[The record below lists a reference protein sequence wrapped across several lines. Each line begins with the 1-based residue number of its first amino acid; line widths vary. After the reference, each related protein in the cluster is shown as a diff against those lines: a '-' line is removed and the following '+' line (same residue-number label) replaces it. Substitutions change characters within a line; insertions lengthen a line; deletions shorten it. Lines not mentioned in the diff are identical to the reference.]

1 MGGATASDWNGA
13 ITVTVVVEDLG
24 NLGSR
29 PATLEG
35 DANDA
40 ATGNGDYAYVDT
52 SAGSTDAKLKTT
64 RSFVVTVTPVNDT
77 PAAAITGTYAVDEDG
92 SLALGTG
99 LSVSDGLDVPFGG
112 VANATVS
119 VTVGVAHGT
128 LTLGGATGTLTGSN
142 GAATLTLSGTL
153 ADVNAALQRLTY
165 APARDYSG
173 TDTLTLTVN
182 DGGNG
187 GTGALSHTAT
197 KAITVNPV
205 SDTPNLTING
215 TLNPS
220 VAVTV
225 TGNEDSDIALATVI
239 GETDTLGVDETI
251 SFKLDGIPAGWV
263 VKDNGTP
270 LTLVANGDGTFNTGV
285 LTGGTLATL
294 TIRPPQ
300 DWNAQQP
307 GKTASTLTVT
317 AYSSD
322 QGATAA
328 TRTGTIILNVAPV
341 SDDTVPTNDT
351 DSLTEDT
358 ASVSKTAATGVLS
371 NDSDV
376 DLEQTLSVQGVA
388 AGATAT
394 ALTDGTGVGSAVT
407 GSWGRLT
414 LNADGSYTYQLDTA
428 SVQFLRDGQTRTDV
442 FTYTV
447 NDTGKLGA
455 AKTATLTVTI
465 NGLNDAPVV
474 DLNGTVAGTGTTL
487 TYTEVDGTDSG
498 TGSAL
503 WPLATLSDPDSGK
516 LASLTITAGN
526 ILDGNAEVLRIGGT
540 DFALAT
546 STGAPVTVTAGT
558 TNFHVN
564 VAASGT
570 GATVTIT
577 PAGGGA
583 MALADTAALLAGI
596 TYRDTSDKPNTGS
609 TRGFAVQ
616 VTDAGSND
624 DGTPAGTGLASNTAA
639 ATVTVV
645 TTNEAPVVDL
655 NGAAAGSDN
664 AITYAE
670 VANGTEPELAIA
682 SAGTLTDIDNA
693 NLARMVLTVGS
704 VADGAREFLTIGGT
718 RFAIG
723 TDVTAQMVDA
733 GALGRF
739 SVTIAT
745 VGGDRQVD
753 IRALGAGSTATVDTK
768 ADFAS
773 LLQGITY
780 SNTSDNPSGTRTVKV
795 QVTDAGTDDAIAA
808 DDERG
813 SNLPVTTISF
823 VAANDQP
830 RFSGSYQDRTVRE
843 NAVNVTGG
851 APVALIGNP
860 AAVTLNDADSPNY
873 VGGSVTVSG
882 LAADDLLSLPATVT
896 AVEGAVRLSGG
907 TSVQVYSGGDWRSI
921 GTLSGGNGATLTIAI
936 DGADAAT
943 HGTVANVER
952 VIEALTYQNGSDR
965 PTPGPR
971 TLTITVNDGGSGVAG
986 ATTLAL
992 TVVPENDRPVIGNFG
1007 SSGPTFTEDGA
1018 AVLLDADATLRDAD
1032 IGDASGGPNDYRGVT
1047 LTFQRSGGT
1056 PNADDRFGFG
1066 GNAATANSIYAVGT
1080 ELRLANGTADPS
1092 DDVVIGS
1099 IDTTTA
1105 GRLRI
1110 TLGGAAAVTQ
1120 DVASRVVQAVTYTN
1134 LSENVD
1140 GVSAGPVSIDLTV
1153 DDRNGT
1159 AQVDQGDGGALTATS
1174 ATSVT
1179 VVPVN
1184 EPIRTGAAP
1193 VLTQVAYA
1201 ENAAPQR
1208 LFNDAAVT
1216 ITDNDNATFNGGVV
1230 TASFTGGGQASDRL
1244 VVVGSGDAASNW
1256 ISVSGSDVLWDADG
1270 AGSGVA
1276 VVIGTLSGGT
1286 DANTPLAIALNGNAV
1301 PAAVLALI
1309 RQIAFA
1315 NGSDDPVGGAGAIR
1329 TVSMDVRN
1337 GAVGA
1342 ATTQTAT
1349 GLFTNTVLVTP
1360 ENDAPVIGRAD
1371 GSTILGTTITEWNGT
1386 GTYSNSGDTVASL
1399 VALLGADARDADN
1412 RAGGVGT
1419 PTDGLGLAVTG
1430 VLNTDGRWQYSTDG
1444 TTWTDIPTG
1453 TSATAA
1459 LLLNPTDRVRFVPTA
1474 LFNGDAGAR
1483 LTLKLWDRTSNG
1495 TDTTADDANTTD
1507 GDRNKGDND
1516 QFSGTTVVLTAR
1528 VGAVNDAPVNTVP
1541 TTLTGIKEDTAFTFS
1556 GSNAF
1561 SITDVDVNENPDVA
1575 NRTLTVTLTAQN
1587 GVLTLGDAA
1596 SRAGVAFT
1604 SGDGVADATVTA
1616 TGTLAT
1622 LQALLASVTY
1632 KGNAHFNGT
1641 DSITITTNDRGN
1653 YGSGGALQDVDTV
1666 TFTVQAVND
1675 APTATSTAT
1684 VTLAPVAEDIDG
1696 TANSGSTVGDLFAA
1710 RLSDAPDAVTGGS
1723 SANGFAG
1730 IAIVA
1735 GTADAAKGQ
1744 WQYRIGGSG
1753 AWIDVG
1759 DRTLGTA
1766 LLLGSGDRLR
1776 FQPAG
1781 DFNGPAPQLGLR
1793 LVEDGGAALVGGTV
1807 VDLGGATATGG
1818 ESRYSDAANQLTLA
1832 TSVTAVNDRPVVTG
1846 SGPVAIAVTEDSA
1859 PAGATFASLLTGRY
1873 TDATDDQT
1881 TKGGSADATA
1891 LSFVAV
1897 VGNAS
1902 VAGQGTWQYLANGTT
1917 WTDIPATGL
1926 SAASALVLDAATQVR
1941 FVPAADFHGTPGA
1954 LTLRLADGS
1963 ANPVTASG
1971 SASDLKD
1978 LSVNGGTGQTGRW
1991 SVASIDLQPTVANV
2005 NDAPTASGTATLPAI
2020 AEDTPAASIPGAT
2033 VASLFGP
2040 LYGDAADDRTGTT
2053 GGADASTQAL
2063 AGIAIVGNAATAA
2076 QGQWFYST
2084 DGTAWTAL
2092 PAGLSDTNALVLP
2105 TTASLRFVP
2114 VADWNGTPG
2123 GLAVRLSDATVGGAA
2138 AGQTLSIGGTSPW
2151 SATTVTLGTA
2161 VTAVEDAIE
2170 AANDTNGIAEDAAAP
2185 ATGNVLANDF
2195 DRDSLGTIAPQTL
2208 YVTAI
2213 QGTGAASPIDTS
2225 ANNSATVAG
2234 SYGTLTIKRDGS
2246 YSYTLDSSLDVIQ
2259 QLRQGQTLNDEVF
2272 TYTVDDVL
2280 AADGS
2285 NVGSAAVSRTLSIT
2299 ITGVND
2305 APVAKPDTGAI
2316 QEDAATPAIGS
2327 VLTNDVEIDAGDPG
2341 AVTAVGFGTATGTVG
2356 TALAGGYGSLT
2367 LKADGTWSYAIDN
2380 GSPAVQALAAGET
2393 LTETFAY
2400 TVTDTAGVSSSST
2413 LTITITGTNDTPVI
2427 GTQGTSGAVVE
2438 DTSSPTLTSG
2448 GTIAFTDLD
2457 LTDSHTVTVGT
2468 PTVSGSTGIPN
2479 GFVPAGGFGTLTASV
2494 VEDATDAS
2502 NAGQVNWTF
2511 TVDNAAV
2518 QGLAAGEVVTQVYTL
2533 TLKDPSGATVTR
2545 DVTITITG
2553 TNDAPV
2559 IGAGKTAGA
2568 VTEDADTPTLTDT
2581 GTIAFTDLDL
2591 SNSHTVTVGTATV
2604 SASAGVPSGFVPS
2617 GGFGTLTASIVE
2629 DVTDLGNTAR
2639 IDWTF
2644 TVDNAAVQS
2653 LAAGETVTQ
2662 VYTLTLKDV
2671 SGATVTRD
2679 VTITI
2684 TGTNDTPVIGTG
2696 KTAGA
2701 VTEDADKPT
2710 LTDTGTIAFTDVD
2723 LSNTHTVTVGT
2734 AAVSTSTGVP
2744 SGFVPAGGFGTLT
2757 ASIVEDTTDLS
2768 GVGQVSWTFTVDN
2781 AAVQGLAA
2789 GEVVTQVYTLTLKD
2803 PSGATVTRDVTVTI
2817 TGTNDVPVIGTQGT
2831 SGAVVEDASS
2841 PALTSGD
2848 TIVFTDVDLSNTHTV
2863 TVGTPTVSAS
2873 AGVPSGF
2880 APAGGFGVLTAN
2892 IVEDVTDLG
2901 NTARIDWTFTV
2912 DNAAVQG
2919 LAAGEV
2925 VTQVYTLTLKDVSGA
2940 TVTRD
2945 VTITITGTN
2954 DMPVIGT
2961 GKTAGSVTEDADK
2974 PTLTD
2979 TGTIAFTDLDLS
2991 DTHTVAVGT
3000 ATVSA
3005 SAGVPSGFVP
3015 AGGFGVLT
3023 ASVAENTTDLS
3034 GAGQVNWTFTVDNAA
3049 VQGLAAG
3056 EVVTQVYTLTLK
3068 DPSGAT
3074 VTRDVTITIT
3084 GTNDTPV
3091 VGMDKLTGAVTED
3104 ADSTTLTDTGI
3115 IDLGDTD
3122 LSDTHGVAVAFTAT
3136 TGSAQL
3142 GTLTAIVR
3150 TDSSGTGTGGV
3161 IAWTYGVDNAAVQ
3174 FLAAGQTVTETY
3186 RLTVSDGKG
3195 GTVTRDVT
3203 VTITGTN
3210 DAPVIGPAKLTGAV
3224 TEDAGGGATLTDS
3237 GTVAFTDVDLTDAH
3251 SVTAVFVSTSGT
3263 GQLGVLTAVRTAD
3276 TTGTGAG
3283 GQVTWT
3289 YTADNAAL
3297 QFLRAGETLTETYA
3311 ITVSDGKGGTVTR
3324 NVVIAITGTNDAPTV
3339 TGDPPAVSG
3348 NAGQEMALTVDR
3360 SRFADVDRGDSLTFT
3375 ATLADGRP
3383 LPSWL
3388 SFDPATLTFRGT
3400 PPQDAAGTL
3409 ALILRATDTAGA
3421 SATLGVTF
3429 SITAEVPR
3437 ADTPTPGTPTATTP
3451 TTPGTPPTTPTNGD
3465 SLITGTGNATPNAPL
3480 VTGTTPAGDG
3490 LTTGFTATP
3499 FTQVQAGDNGG
3510 FGAGAV
3516 NTASLLN
3523 RQGNGDLSTSAI
3535 FRQSSQANVEL
3546 FLAGSVGNQT
3556 LLPQQQ
3562 TSFQVPKNIFRHTNP
3577 NERLVYQATRPDG
3590 SPLPNWLQFDAQN
3603 LSFRGAP
3610 PTEARGALDIVIVAK
3625 DSRGNQAA
3633 AQFRVLVTQD
3643 LNTQTPVGNGRGEQ
3657 PSGGEGRPQAQG
3669 QQPPGEGQGGNPIG
3683 NQGGEQDQP
3692 ALQVPRDQRA
3702 DAGAPDSMEGADA
3715 WTATDRNIADLA
3727 PSGATPP
3734 AGRASFSAQLHAA
3747 GRPGLLAEARSLLN
3761 ALLVTDDR
3769 NAA

>member
-1 MGGATASDWNGA
+1 M
-13 ITVTVVVEDLG
+13 
-24 NLGSR
+24 
-29 PATLEG
+29 
-35 DANDA
+35 
-40 ATGNGDYAYVDT
+40 
-52 SAGSTDAKLKTT
+52 
-64 RSFVVTVTPVNDT
+64 
-77 PAAAITGTYAVDEDG
+77 DEDAT
-92 SLALGTG
+92 LALGTG
-99 LSVSDGLDVPFGG
+99 LSVSDALDVPFGS
-112 VANATVS
+112 VANATVT

-128 LTLGGATGTLTGSN
+128 LTLGGDTSALTGSN
-142 GAATLTLSGTL
+142 GASTLTLSGTI
-153 ADVNAALQRLTY
+153 ANVNAALQRLTY
-165 APARDYSG
+165 APTHDYSG
-173 TDTLTLTVN
+173 DNTLTLTVN

-187 GTGALSHTAT
+187 SLGGGTGALSHTAT
-197 KAITVNPV
+197 KTITVNPV

-220 VAVTV
+220 AAITV
-225 TGNEDSDIALATVI
+225 MGNEDSDISIATVI

-251 SFKLDGIPAGWV
+251 SFNLDGIPAGWV

-270 LTLVANGDGTFNTGV
+270 LTLVANGNGTFNTGV
-285 LTGGTLATL
+285 LAGAKLATL

-307 GKTASTLTVT
+307 GKTAPTLTIT
-317 AYSSD
+317 AYSAD

-328 TRTGTIILNVAPV
+328 TRTGTIVLNVAPV
-341 SDDTVPTNDT
+341 SDDTVPANDT
-351 DSLTEDT
+351 NSLTEDT

-388 AGATAT
+388 AGNTGT
-394 ALTDGTGVGSAVT
+394 ALTNGTGVGSAVT
-407 GSWGRLT
+407 GTWGRLT
-414 LNADGSYTYQLDTA
+414 LNADGSYGYQLDTA

-447 NDTGKLGA
+447 NDTGALGA
-455 AKTATLTVTI
+455 PKTATLTITI

-474 DLNGTVAGTGTTL
+474 DLNGAVAGTGTTL
-487 TYTEVDGTDSG
+487 TYTEVDGTDSSTG
-498 TGSAL
+498 TAL
-503 WPLATLSDPDSGK
+503 WPSATLSDPDSGK
-516 LASLTITAGN
+516 LASLTITAGS
-526 ILDGNAEVLRIGGT
+526 ILDGNAEILRIGGT
-540 DFALAT
+540 DFALGT
-546 STGAPVTVTAGT
+546 STGSPVTVTAGAT
-558 TNFHVN
+558 SFQVS
-564 VAASGT
+564 VVASGT
-570 GATVTIT
+570 GAVITIT
-577 PAGGGA
+577 PASGGA
-583 MALADTAALLAGI
+583 MTLADTATLLAGI
-596 TYRDTSDKPNTGS
+596 TYRDTSDKPNTSS

-624 DGTPAGTGLASNTAA
+624 DGTPVGTSLASNTAT

-664 AITYAE
+664 AVIYTE

-682 SAGTLTDIDNA
+682 AAATLADIDNA
-693 NLARMVLTVGS
+693 NLTRMVLTVGS
-704 VADGAREFLTIGGT
+704 VADGAHEFLTIGGT

-723 TDVTAQMVDA
+723 TDVTAQVVDA

-745 VGGDRQVD
+745 VGGDRRVD

-780 SNTSDNPSGTRTVKV
+780 SNTSDNPSGTRTVTV

-808 DDERG
+808 EDERV
-813 SNLPVTTISF
+813 SNLPTTTISF

-830 RFSGSYQDRTVRE
+830 RFSGNYQDRTARE

-873 VGGSVTVSG
+873 VGGSITVSG
-882 LAADDLLSLPATVT
+882 LAADDRLSLPATVT
-896 AVEGAVRLSGG
+896 AADGGVRLNGG
-907 TSVQVYSGGDWRSI
+907 TTVQVYANGDWRSI

-936 DGADAAT
+936 NGADAAT
-943 HGTVANVER
+943 YGTVANVER
-952 VIEALTYQNGSDR
+952 VIEALTYQNSSDR

-971 TLTITVNDGGSGVAG
+971 TLTIAVNDGGTGIAG
-986 ATTLAL
+986 TTTLAL
-992 TVVPENDRPVIGNFG
+992 TVVPENDRPVITSFG
-1007 SSGPTFTEDGA
+1007 ASGPTFTEDGA
-1018 AVLLDADATLRDAD
+1018 AVVLDGDATLLDAD

-1056 PNADDRFGFG
+1056 PNAEDRFGFNG
-1066 GNAATANSIYAVGT
+1066 SAATANSIYAVGT

-1092 DDVVIGS
+1092 DDVVIGT

-1110 TLGGAAAVTQ
+1110 TLGGTAAVTQ
-1120 DVASRVVQAVTYTN
+1120 DVASRVIQAITYTN

-1153 DDRNGT
+1153 DDRNGS
-1159 AQVDQGDGGALTATS
+1159 AQVNQGDGGALAATAT
-1174 ATSVT
+1174 TSVT
-1179 VVPVN
+1179 IVPVN
-1184 EPIRTGAAP
+1184 EPIRTGTAP

-1216 ITDNDNATFNGGVV
+1216 ITDNDNATFNGGAV
-1230 TASFTGGGQASDRL
+1230 TARFTSGGQASDRL
-1244 VVVGSGDAASNW
+1244 VVVGSGDAASNL
-1256 ISVSGSDVLWDADG
+1256 ISVSGTDVLWDADG
-1270 AGSGVA
+1270 SGAGAA

-1286 DANTPLAIALNGNAV
+1286 DANTALTIALNGNAV
-1301 PAAVLALI
+1301 PAAVQALI

-1329 TVSMDVRN
+1329 TVSVDVRN

-1360 ENDAPVIGRAD
+1360 ENDAPVIDRAD
-1371 GSTILGTTITEWNGT
+1371 GSTIRGTTITEWNGS
-1386 GTYSNSGDTVASL
+1386 GTYTNSGDTVASL
-1399 VALLGADARDADN
+1399 VALLGADAHDADN

-1444 TTWTDIPTG
+1444 STWTDIPTG

-1483 LTLKLWDRTSNG
+1483 LTLKLWDRTSTG
-1495 TDTTADDANTTD
+1495 TNTTADDANTTD

-1516 QFSGTTVVLTAR
+1516 QFSDRTVVLTAR
-1528 VGAVNDAPVNTVP
+1528 VSAVNDAPVNTVP

-1561 SITDVDVNENPDVA
+1561 SIADVDVNENPDVA
-1575 NRTLTVTLTAQN
+1575 NRTLTITLTAQH

-1596 SRAGVAFT
+1596 SRAGVTFT
-1604 SGDGVADATVTA
+1604 SGDGVTDATVTA
-1616 TGTLAT
+1616 TGTLAN

-1632 KGNAHFNGT
+1632 KGDANFNGT

-1653 YGSGGALQDVDTV
+1653 FGAGGPLQDVDTV

-1675 APTATSTAT
+1675 APTAASTAT
-1684 VTLAPVAEDIDG
+1684 VTLTPVAEDIDG
-1696 TANSGSTVGDLFAA
+1696 TTNTGSTVGDLFAA
-1710 RLSDAPDAVTGGS
+1710 RLTDAPDAVTGGS
-1723 SANGFAG
+1723 SANTFAG
-1730 IAIVA
+1730 IAIVS

-1744 WQYRIGGSG
+1744 WQYQIGGTG
-1753 AWIDVG
+1753 AWVNVG
-1759 DRTLGTA
+1759 DRTLASA

-1793 LVEDGGAALVGGTV
+1793 LVEDGGAAISGGTV
-1807 VDLGGATATGG
+1807 VDISGATATGG
-1818 ESRYSDAANQLTLA
+1818 ETRYADAANQLTLA

-1846 SGPVAIAVTEDSA
+1846 SGPVAIAVTEDST
-1859 PAGATFASLLTGRY
+1859 PAGATFASLLAGRY
-1873 TDATDDQT
+1873 TDTTDDQT
-1881 TKGGSADATA
+1881 AKGGSADATA
-1891 LSFVAV
+1891 LSYVAI

-1917 WTDIPATGL
+1917 WTDIPTTGL

-1941 FVPAADFHGTPGA
+1941 FVPAANFHGTPGA

-1971 SASDLKD
+1971 SATDLKD
-1978 LSVNGGTGQTGRW
+1978 LSANGGTGLTGRW
-1991 SVASIDLQPTVANV
+1991 SLGSVDLQPTVGNV
-2005 NDAPTASGTATLPAI
+2005 NDAPTASGSATLPAI
-2020 AEDTPAASIPGAT
+2020 AEDTPTAGIPGAT

-2040 LYGDAADDRTGTT
+2040 LYGDAADDRTGIT
-2053 GGADASTQAL
+2053 GGADASTHTL
-2063 AGIAIVGNAATAA
+2063 AGVAIVGNAATAA
-2076 QGQWFYST
+2076 QGQWWYST
-2084 DGTAWTAL
+2084 DGTTWTLL
-2092 PAGLSDTNALVLP
+2092 PANLSDSNALVLP

-2114 VADWNGTPG
+2114 AADWNGTPG
-2123 GLAVRLSDATVGGAA
+2123 GLTVRLSDATVGAA
-2138 AGQTLSIGGTSPW
+2138 ASGQTLAIGGSNPW
-2151 SATTVTLGTA
+2151 SATTVTLGTS

-2170 AANDTNGIAEDAAAP
+2170 AANDSTGILEDAAAP

-2213 QGTGAASPIDTS
+2213 RGTGATASPIDTS
-2225 ANNSATVAG
+2225 ANTSVTVNG
-2234 SYGTLTIKRDGS
+2234 RYGTLTIKRDGS

-2285 NVGSAAVSRTLSIT
+2285 NVGSAAVSRTLTIT

-2305 APVAKPDTGAI
+2305 VPVAKPDTGAI
-2316 QEDAATPAIGS
+2316 QEDATSPATGT
-2327 VLTNDVEIDAGDPG
+2327 VLSNDVEIDANDPG
-2341 AVTAVGFGTATGTVG
+2341 TVTAVGFGATAGTVG

-2380 GSPAVQALAAGET
+2380 GSAAVQALAAGET
-2393 LTETFAY
+2393 LTETFTY
-2400 TVTDTAGVSSSST
+2400 TVTDTAGATSGST
-2413 LTITITGTNDTPVI
+2413 LTITITGTNDVPVI
-2427 GTQGTSGAVVE
+2427 GTTGTSGAVVE
-2438 DTSSPTLTSG
+2438 DASSPTLTSG
-2448 GTIAFTDLD
+2448 GTIGLTDLD
-2457 LTDSHTVTVGT
+2457 LTNTHTVTVGAA
-2468 PTVSGSTGIPN
+2468 TVSTSTGIPS
-2479 GFVPAGGFGTLTASV
+2479 GFVPTGGFGTLTASV

-2502 NAGQVNWTF
+2502 NAGQIAWSFAVDNAVVQGLAAGEAVTQVYTLTLKDSSGATVTRDVTVTITGTNDTPVIGAGKVAGAVVEDASTPTLTDSGTIAFTDVDLSNTHTVTIGAATVSTSAGVPTGFVPAGGFGTLTASIVEDATDTSNAGQIAWTF

-2533 TLKDPSGATVTR
+2533 TLKDSSGATVTR
-2545 DVTITITG
+2545 DVTVTITG

-2559 IGAGKTAGA
+2559 IGAGKTSGA
-2568 VTEDADTPTLTDT
+2568 VVEDA
-2581 GTIAFTDLDL
+2581 GT
-2591 SNSHTVTVGTATV
+2591 
-2604 SASAGVPSGFVPS
+2604 
-2617 GGFGTLTASIVE
+2617 
-2629 DVTDLGNTAR
+2629 
-2639 IDWTF
+2639 
-2644 TVDNAAVQS
+2644 
-2653 LAAGETVTQ
+2653 
-2662 VYTLTLKDV
+2662 
-2671 SGATVTRD
+2671 
-2679 VTITI
+2679 
-2684 TGTNDTPVIGTG
+2684 
-2696 KTAGA
+2696 
-2701 VTEDADKPT
+2701 PT

-2723 LSNTHTVTVGT
+2723 LSNTHTITVG
-2734 AAVSTSTGVP
+2734 AATVSTSTGVP
-2744 SGFVPAGGFGTLT
+2744 TGFVPAGGFGTLT
-2757 ASIVEDTTDLS
+2757 ASIVEDATDLS
-2768 GVGQVSWTFTVDN
+2768 SAGQIAWSFAVNN

-2803 PSGATVTRDVTVTI
+2803 A
-2817 TGTNDVPVIGTQGT
+2817 
-2831 SGAVVEDASS
+2831 
-2841 PALTSGD
+2841 
-2848 TIVFTDVDLSNTHTV
+2848 
-2863 TVGTPTVSAS
+2863 
-2873 AGVPSGF
+2873 
-2880 APAGGFGVLTAN
+2880 
-2892 IVEDVTDLG
+2892 
-2901 NTARIDWTFTV
+2901 
-2912 DNAAVQG
+2912 
-2919 LAAGEV
+2919 
-2925 VTQVYTLTLKDVSGA
+2925 
-2940 TVTRD
+2940 
-2945 VTITITGTN
+2945 
-2954 DMPVIGT
+2954 
-2961 GKTAGSVTEDADK
+2961 
-2974 PTLTD
+2974 
-2979 TGTIAFTDLDLS
+2979 
-2991 DTHTVAVGT
+2991 
-3000 ATVSA
+3000 
-3005 SAGVPSGFVP
+3005 
-3015 AGGFGVLT
+3015 
-3023 ASVAENTTDLS
+3023 
-3034 GAGQVNWTFTVDNAA
+3034 
-3049 VQGLAAG
+3049 
-3056 EVVTQVYTLTLK
+3056 
-3068 DPSGAT
+3068 SGAT

-3091 VGMDKLTGAVTED
+3091 VGIDKLAGAVTED
-3104 ADSTTLTDTGI
+3104 AAATTLTDTGT

-3122 LSDTHGVAVAFTAT
+3122 LSDAHGVNVAFAAT

-3142 GTLTAIVR
+3142 GTLTAVVQA
-3150 TDSSGTGTGGV
+3150 DSSGTGTGGT
-3161 IAWTYGVDNAAVQ
+3161 IAWTYSVDNAAVQ

-3186 RLTVSDGKG
+3186 TLTVSDGKG
-3195 GTVTRDVT
+3195 GEVVRTVAVTITGTNDAPVIGTAKLTGAVTEDAGGGTTLTDTGTIAFTDVDLTDAHNVTAAFVSTNNTGSGTGQLGTLTAVRTADTTGSGTGGAVTWTYSVGNAAVQFLAAGQTVTETYAVTVSDGKGGTATRTVT

-3210 DAPVIGPAKLTGAV
+3210 DAPVIGTAKLTGSV
-3224 TEDAGGGATLTDS
+3224 TEDAGSGTLTDT

-3251 SVTAVFVSTSGT
+3251 SVAAAFVSTTGSGA
-3263 GQLGVLTAVRTAD
+3263 LGSLTAVRTVD
-3276 TTGTGAG
+3276 TTGTGTG

-3289 YTADNAAL
+3289 YSVDNAAL
-3297 QFLRAGETLTETYA
+3297 QFLRAGETVTETYA

-3324 NVVIAITGTNDAPTV
+3324 NVVVTLTGTNDAPTV
-3339 TGDPPAVSG
+3339 TGAPPTASG

-3360 SRFADVDRGDSLTFT
+3360 GRFADVDRGDSLTFT

-3400 PPQDAAGTL
+3400 PPQDAGGTL
-3409 ALILRATDTAGA
+3409 ALTLRATDTAGA

-3429 SITAEVPR
+3429 TITAEVPR
-3437 ADTPTPGTPTATTP
+3437 SDTPTTGTPTTTTP
-3451 TTPGTPPTTPTNGD
+3451 TTPTNPAATPTNSD
-3465 SLITGTGNATPNAPL
+3465 SLITGSGNATPNAPL

-3490 LTTGFTATP
+3490 LTTGFTANP
-3499 FTQVQAGDNGG
+3499 LTQVQAGDSGG
-3510 FGAGAV
+3510 FGAGLV

-3523 RQGNGDLSTSAI
+3523 RQGNGDLSTAAI
-3535 FRQSSQANVEL
+3535 FRQTSQANVEL

-3556 LLPQQQ
+3556 VLPEQQA
-3562 TSFQVPKNIFRHTNP
+3562 SFQVPKNIFRHTNP
-3577 NERLVYQATRPDG
+3577 NERLVYQAVRPDG

-3603 LSFRGAP
+3603 LSFRGVP
-3610 PTEARGALDIVIVAK
+3610 PAQARGALDIVIVAK
-3625 DSRGNQAA
+3625 DGRGNQAA
-3633 AQFRVLVTQD
+3633 AQFRILVTQD
-3643 LNTQTPVGNGRGEQ
+3643 LNTQAPIGNGRGEQ

-3669 QQPPGEGQGGNPIG
+3669 QQPPGEGQGQGPGQGGSPSG
-3683 NQGGEQDQP
+3683 NQGEGQGGEPGQP
-3692 ALQVPRDQRA
+3692 TLQVPKDQRA

-3715 WTATDRNIADLA
+3715 WATTGRSVADAGHFGAA
-3727 PSGATPP
+3727 PL
-3734 AGRASFSAQLHAA
+3734 AGRTSFTAQLHAA